1 MNMRIVVA
9 QTPMAR
15 ALKAGTVGTPTNTI
29 YLDVI
34 LELITLIRHQPLTPT
49 ILLVL
54 VLGSSCQR
62 RPVYCWL

>member
-1 MNMRIVVA
+1 MRIAVA
-9 QTPMAR
+9 QTPMAH
-15 ALKAGTVGTPTNTI
+15 ALKAGTAGTPTNDI

-34 LELITLIRHQPLTPT
+34 LELITLIRHQPLTPI

-62 RPVYCWL
+62 RPVYYWL